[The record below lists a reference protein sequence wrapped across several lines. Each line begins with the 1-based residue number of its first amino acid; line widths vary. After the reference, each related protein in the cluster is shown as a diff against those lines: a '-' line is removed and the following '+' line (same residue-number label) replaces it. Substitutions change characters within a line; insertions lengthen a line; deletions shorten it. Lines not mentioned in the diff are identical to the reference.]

1 MKSKKWV
8 VEESHPRSELLA
20 RDTHTHTHTR
30 TYVHLSSS
38 DGYDDLGASKYF
50 SGWDE
55 VVVVPSLFFPLP
67 LSSGESQTPWSHSWR
82 ANEVEKIKAAA
93 GDH

>member
-20 RDTHTHTHTR
+20 RDTHTHTHVR
-30 TYVHLSSS
+30 TYTFPRATVTMILVRANILAAGMKSSS
-38 DGYDDLGASKYF
+38 FLPF
-50 SGWDE
+50 
-55 VVVVPSLFFPLP
+55 FFPLP